1 MTIYAQ
7 TVADLWRPSR
17 KIAAFVYNAV
27 LVIAGSIIV
36 ALSAKIVIPLPFSPV
51 PVTGQTLAVLLV
63 GALYGS
69 KRGSLAVLAYLAEGI
84 SGLPVFAQGGGI
96 LYLFGPT
103 GGYLAGF
110 VFGAY
115 ITGWLSERGWDRK
128 VLYTLLAMSI
138 GNIAIFFL
146 GVAWLYR
153 FVGSKALVV
162 GIIPFIPG
170 GIIKTIIA
178 AALLPSG
185 WKLVKRFHS
194 FNR

>member
-1 MTIYAQ
+1 ML
-7 TVADLWRPSR
+7 TVQLTFVDLWRPSR
-17 KIAAFVYNAV
+17 KIAAVAYDAA
-27 LVIAGSIIV
+27 LIIAGSIVV

-69 KRGSLAVLAYLAEGI
+69 KRGSLAILAYLAEGI

-128 VLYTLLAMSI
+128 VPYTLLAMSI
-138 GNIAIFFL
+138 GNIAIFFF
-146 GVAWLYR
+146 GVTWLYQ
-153 FVGSKALVV
+153 FIGSKALVV

-178 AALLPSG
+178 AAILPSG
-185 WKLVKRFHS
+185 WKLINRF
-194 FNR
+194 RGW